1 MDAPL
6 LTDDF
11 KEFLKSLNANRVDYL
26 LVGGYAVGYY
36 GYPRAT
42 VDLDV
47 WVKATRDNG
56 DRVVAALRA
65 FGLETSAPDPSLFAD
80 PHDTRI

>member
-11 KEFLKSLNANRVDYL
+11 KEFLKSLDDNHVEYL
-26 LVGGYAVGYY
+26 LVGGYAVGLHGY

-42 VDLDV
+42 IGLDV
-47 WVKATRDNG
+47 WVRP
-56 DRVVAALRA
+56 V
-65 FGLETSAPDPSLFAD
+65 
-80 PHDTRI
+80 